1 MMEGITQEKH
11 FRRFVSTAFP
21 YSEHT
26 PPNLPPS
33 SSPTHS
39 LRYGVGANNATS
51 IFRYLN
57 IGNKKM

>member
-11 FRRFVSTAFP
+11 FRRFVSTVFP

-26 PPNLPPS
+26 PPNPPPS

-51 IFRYLN
+51 IFR
-57 IGNKKM
+57 